1 MCVGVCPRAPKTPL
15 LANLSSPLRLSM
27 LRHNAR
33 APAEAGGLIHW
44 YFAVYTWVVTPHVKF
59 IFYPEMKSERGNS
72 QTSCLATVPCRVSFE
87 NVTTTTLCVCPNAN
101 EVCPRNENEKEISES
116 SPGGGVGNVPCWCPL
131 QTPLASVLS
140 APPRKINNSPLK
152 NKRID
157 VSPWWCRSSGVF
169 RRRCPSQIM
178 LPLPEVRER
187 SVYSV
192 SSCFL

>member
-1 MCVGVCPRAPKTPL
+1 MVARTSRLSYNTLGLPIATGRLPLISFRYNRGLSISDCLLRPRIGTHCVCVGVCPRAPKTPL

-87 NVTTTTLCVCPNAN
+87 KRYDHHPVCV
-101 EVCPRNENEKEISES
+101 S
-116 SPGGGVGNVPCWCPL
+116 
-131 QTPLASVLS
+131 
-140 APPRKINNSPLK
+140 
-152 NKRID
+152 KR
-157 VSPWWCRSSGVF
+157 
-169 RRRCPSQIM
+169 Q
-178 LPLPEVRER
+178 
-187 SVYSV
+187 
-192 SSCFL
+192 